1 MLYFNRSQQDV
12 IVFAWPVM
20 PHDDIIFK
28 IDNTGHVKILIYQTL
43 IIDKYFRIFKIRYE
57 KVLVGS
63 KFSVHDAFLE

>member
-1 MLYFNRSQQDV
+1 
-12 IVFAWPVM
+12 M